1 MRVTVERLP
10 GSVVEMNIAAEEAEF
25 NAALEKTYRKVTRE
39 VAIPGFRR
47 GKAPRQIVEQMIG
60 RDYLVEEAGR
70 EIMDDLYRQAL
81 DEEQIQPI
89 SEPEV
94 DIVAPEPLEFKV
106 IIEVFPSVTL
116 GDYASV
122 RAEPREVALEDGELD
137 ETIES
142 VRRNYAEWVEA
153 DGKSAPRDG
162 DQVTLDLEIFEG
174 DEPFQEPATNAEF
187 VLGESGLFESLSE
200 AIKMMTPGTA
210 SEITLVFEED
220 DVSVRPELRD
230 KTLRYQITLKSV
242 QHRKLP
248 ELNDEFVEMV
258 GRYPNVD
265 TFRRAVERD
274 ALYGKAQSART
285 ELLNEVVES
294 MVATS
299 EVDIPKTMVQSE
311 IEDEITQL
319 RTRLAQQGVSLDDYL
334 TAQSQTLD
342 ELRAEL
348 AETAEQ
354 RIRNTLVL
362 GEIAKL
368 EELEVTDEDI
378 TAEIERLAEGA
389 ADADR
394 MRQIYSSDYFRNM
407 LQSELSDRKM
417 TERLLEIATEGNGAL
432 SGDAATLLEEGPEL
446 PEMRERLAALA
457 AEEAAAAAAEDAASV
472 DADLQSALAEDDA
485 EAAPDEAAEADAE
498 AESVEIDAKA
508 ANDGPTAEEAEQEAD
523 DADSEND
530 KAS

>member
-1 MRVTVERLP
+1 
-10 GSVVEMNIAAEEAEF
+10 
-25 NAALEKTYRKVTRE
+25 
-39 VAIPGFRR
+39 
-47 GKAPRQIVEQMIG
+47 
-60 RDYLVEEAGR
+60 
-70 EIMDDLYRQAL
+70 
-81 DEEQIQPI
+81 
-89 SEPEV
+89 
-94 DIVAPEPLEFKV
+94 
-106 IIEVFPSVTL
+106 
-116 GDYASV
+116 
-122 RAEPREVALEDGELD
+122 
-137 ETIES
+137 
-142 VRRNYAEWVEA
+142 
-153 DGKSAPRDG
+153 
-162 DQVTLDLEIFEG
+162 
-174 DEPFQEPATNAEF
+174 
-187 VLGESGLFESLSE
+187 
-200 AIKMMTPGTA
+200 
-210 SEITLVFEED
+210 
-220 DVSVRPELRD
+220 
-230 KTLRYQITLKSV
+230 
-242 QHRKLP
+242 
-248 ELNDEFVEMV
+248 
-258 GRYPNVD
+258 
-265 TFRRAVERD
+265 
-274 ALYGKAQSART
+274 
-285 ELLNEVVES
+285 
-294 MVATS
+294 
-299 EVDIPKTMVQSE
+299 MVQSE

-472 DADLQSALAEDDA
+472 DADLQAALAEDDA